1 MRASHP
7 PAPSSSLPPSPALL
21 ALLPYTPPLL
31 PCPPCRRVLPPPL
44 LAPLT
49 ERRTGPDQMML
60 SSDKVSEIRE
70 PILTLDLQI
79 APKPEV
85 RHGLQLQSLWITP
98 YSCNPYDEPL
108 LQL

>member
-1 MRASHP
+1 
-7 PAPSSSLPPSPALL
+7 
-21 ALLPYTPPLL
+21 
-31 PCPPCRRVLPPPL
+31 
-44 LAPLT
+44 
-49 ERRTGPDQMML
+49 MML